1 MTEELSIPIPT
12 QAPDIAEVMEYLG
25 FGVHKSSCDVEIWKL
40 EDDRAV
46 ILCTDRG
53 DGTSVTN
60 AAETV
65 VQDVY
70 AKYLQG
76 TDKAKCLFMETYP
89 YEGATIDQ
97 IVPVWDG
104 DEVISVNWIHM
115 GKRIKP
121 EAVKDESRE

>member
-1 MTEELSIPIPT
+1 MSNKIEELSIPIPT
-12 QAPDIAEVMEYLG
+12 KAPDIAEVMEYLG
-25 FGVHKSSCDVEIWKL
+25 FGRIPSSCDVEIWKL
-40 EDDRAV
+40 EDGRAV

-70 AKYLQG
+70 EKYLKD
-76 TDKAKCLFMETYP
+76 TDKTKCLFMETYP
-89 YEGATIDQ
+89 YKDANIDQ

-104 DEVISVNWIHM
+104 DQVVSVNWVHI
-115 GKRIKP
+115 GKRINQ
-121 EAVKDESRE
+121 V